1 MNCPKCGFA
10 QEERADCRKC
20 GVVIAKYFALHS
32 QDSAV
37 STEIPDPPRIPTV
50 VSEEPQNPEAADLGE
65 IRQSLRDLQQRFK
78 ELEYER
84 AERRHIRSEI
94 RELEDKLQQGFVRIG
109 ERQETIEQHLAK
121 IAGLPPTPTA
131 EDLAALKTEL
141 HAMDFASV
149 QRRIEQIENS
159 LPSGT
164 QQLVA
169 GPESFSVEMLHN
181 IDARLMDAECRL
193 AGMADD
199 RGAAPTNGGQVQLT
213 AALNELGQL
222 KATLNSVSVRYS
234 EIGELKKN
242 HLVLQ
247 NRIDSLQQ
255 LLESSKAAAREGNA
269 GKIPE
274 LEKEVLALG
283 AENRKIFE
291 RVELL
296 ESQALPTATRTDVV
310 AQKELSSL
318 KEDVAAVSK
327 LSMEEMCR
335 MQAELSALGSR
346 MNEGLPFH
354 EKLPERLASLADEI
368 RGLDQKYGPLCE
380 SVERLNSHTGG
391 TEQSIADLSGDMV
404 ALRGGLQQAQSQI
417 RLLQERIDG
426 FTLTAAAEANPPT
439 IADIHLIRENLDEIR
454 GFMAKMSRKI

>member
-1 MNCPKCGFA
+1 VNCPKCGFA
-10 QEERADCRKC
+10 QEDRVDCKKC
-20 GVVIAKYFALHS
+20 GVVFAKYLAFHA
-32 QDSAV
+32 QDPTVPS
-37 STEIPDPPRIPTV
+37 EIPESLRNPTAIY
-50 VSEEPQNPEAADLGE
+50 EEPQNPESSDLGE

-94 RELEDKLQQGFVRIG
+94 RELEDKLQQGFIRIG
-109 ERQETIEQHLAK
+109 ERQETIEQHLSK

-149 QRRIEQIENS
+149 QHRIEQIENS
-159 LPSGT
+159 LQSHSEQP
-164 QQLVA
+164 A
-169 GPESFSVEMLHN
+169 GRQESFSVELLHN
-181 IDARLMDAECRL
+181 IDARLQDAEFRL
-193 AGMADD
+193 AGIVDD
-199 RGAAPTNGGQVQLT
+199 RGETPTNGGQAQLT

-222 KATLNSVSVRYS
+222 KTTLNSVSVRYS

-255 LLESSKAAAREGNA
+255 SVENSKAAAREGST

-291 RVELL
+291 RVESL
-296 ESQALPTATRTDVV
+296 ESQALPTATRSEIVPQ
-310 AQKELSSL
+310 AELSSL
-318 KEDVAAVSK
+318 KEDVTAFSK

-335 MQAELSALGSR
+335 MQAELSALGAR
-346 MNEGLPFH
+346 MKEGLPVH
-354 EKLPERLASLADEI
+354 EKLPERLASLATEI
-368 RGLDQKYGPLCE
+368 HSLDQQYRPLCE
-380 SVERLNSHTGG
+380 NMERLNRHASG
-391 TEQSIADLSGDMV
+391 TAQNVADLSDDL
-404 ALRGGLQQAQSQI
+404 ATLRGGLQQAQSQI
-417 RLLQERIDG
+417 QFLQERVDG
-426 FTLTAAAEANPPT
+426 FTTTAAAKASPPT
-439 IADIHLIRENLDEIR
+439 VADIHLIRENLDEIR